1 MLAIDQSRCRDAS
14 AHAEYLDALEIHIK
28 LTDDL
33 SADLNRRGLIDA
45 RHCDARRSPRFRCFG
60 YAIIEPI
67 DSVISRLLDQK
78 RSVAIIRDLSRKGL
92 GLVTD
97 SAWYVNQELSILT
110 STYELSARVVRCRY
124 CGPSCYLTG
133 LSITKVRAFEVPEE
147 MDETNQSMTT

>member
-14 AHAEYLDALEIHIK
+14 AHAEYLDTLEIHIK
-28 LTDDL
+28 LTPDL
-33 SADLNRRGLIDA
+33 SADLNRLGLVDA

-67 DSVISRLLDQK
+67 DSVVSRLLDQK
-78 RSVAIIRDLSRKGL
+78 RAIAIIRDLSRKGL

-97 SAWYVNQELSILT
+97 SAWYVNQEVSILT

-124 CGPSCYLTG
+124 RGPSCYLTG

-147 MDETNQSMTT
+147 LGKTKQSMAT